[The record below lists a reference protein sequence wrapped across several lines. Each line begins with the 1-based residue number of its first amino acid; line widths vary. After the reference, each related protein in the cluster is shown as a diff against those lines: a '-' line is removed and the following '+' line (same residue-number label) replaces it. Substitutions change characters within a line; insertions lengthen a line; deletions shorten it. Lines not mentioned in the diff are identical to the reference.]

1 MRRIA
6 LLLTAAVLTAGCE
19 VPSQPDLE
27 AITTVPSFDVN
38 DRDAVVVRVAA
49 PTGNPAVDVPNIQ
62 AAVDAATPGALIQF
76 ARGTYAIEQATQ
88 IVVSVPEVT
97 LHGHRQG
104 TTIRGVASLPPDAP
118 FWLLGHFLLNG
129 GDQTVRRLT
138 FEGFLTALSFGAP
151 GTSIGGYRVEDC
163 TFRLGFNAVSF
174 VGFSENVSTVRGN
187 EFINTNRPIEILGK
201 TVHVRRNR
209 VTAPDPAAMLFGQ
222 PFFAAYVATDF
233 LAGGTISENNVFEKN
248 TVVGYADGFTFDA
261 FPGEV
266 VRNNVVRQ
274 NEFIGQRLYG
284 IFPPPPFFNGT
295 MVWFVSAGRHEGNRI
310 QGNVL
315 RGSEGLGIVLEEGS
329 DNWIVDNN
337 FSDLP
342 GQSAT
347 AIPFSGT
354 AIYLGEATSGNRV
367 RGNEFENVVN
377 TIVDLG
383 TGNIIKDKAK
393 ANLAAVSSLRLSVPR
408 EGSRPLDHPRLRFL
422 RPQGVSP

>member
-1 MRRIA
+1 MRRVA
-6 LLLTAAVLTAGCE
+6 LLLTAAVLIAGCE
-19 VPSQPDLE
+19 VPSQPDVE
-27 AITTVPSFDVN
+27 AIATVPGFDVN

-49 PTGNPAVDVPNIQ
+49 PTGNPAMDVPNIQ

-76 ARGTYAIEQATQ
+76 ARGTYAIGEGTQ
-88 IVVSVPEVT
+88 IVVSVPGVT
-97 LHGHRQG
+97 LRGHRQG
-104 TTIRGVASLPPDAP
+104 TTIRGVVALPPEAP
-118 FWLLGHFLLNG
+118 FWLFGQFLLNG

-138 FEGFLTALSFGAP
+138 FEGFMTAVSFGGA
-151 GTSIGGYRVEDC
+151 GTTIGGYRVEDC

-174 VGFSENVSTVRGN
+174 VGFSENVSTVQGN
-187 EFINTNRPIEILGK
+187 AFINTNRPIEILGK

-209 VTAPDPAAMLFGQ
+209 VTAPDPAAMPFGQ
-222 PFFAAYVATDF
+222 PFFAAYVAADF

-266 VRNNVVRQ
+266 IRNNVVRE

-315 RGSEGLGIVLEEGS
+315 RGSEGLGIVMEEGS
-329 DNWIVDNN
+329 DNWIVDNK

-354 AIYLGEATSGNRV
+354 AIFLGEATSGNRV
-367 RGNEFENVVN
+367 RGNKFKNVVN

-393 ANLAAVSSLRLSVPR
+393 ANFVAASSLRLSVPR
-408 EGSRPLDHPRLRFL
+408 EGSRPRDRATLRFL
-422 RPQGVSP
+422 RDRSASP